1 MAKLKKL
8 EPKPREAKY
17 RLTLTREEARH
28 IQALAGRCAIGS
40 SPLRGVW
47 RVLEAELGR
56 GIPNLVD
63 SGGRDIPTIHFRE
76 N

>member
-17 RLTLTREEARH
+17 RLTITREEARH
-28 IQALAGRCAIGS
+28 IQALAGRCANGS

-56 GIPNLVD
+56 GFPYPVD
-63 SGGRDIPTIHFRE
+63 SGGSEIPVIYFKE

>member
-28 IQALAGRCAIGS
+28 IQALAGRCSGTCPIQ
-40 SPLRGVW
+40 GVW
-47 RVLEAELGR
+47 DVLEAGLGR

-63 SGGRDIPTIHFRE
+63 SGGRDIPTIYFKE
-76 N
+76 K

>member
-17 RLTLTREEARH
+17 RLTLTRDEARC
-28 IQALAGRCAIGS
+28 IQALAGRCANGS

-56 GIPNLVD
+56 GFPDPVD
-63 SGGRDIPTIHFRE
+63 SGGRDIPTIYFKE
-76 N
+76 G